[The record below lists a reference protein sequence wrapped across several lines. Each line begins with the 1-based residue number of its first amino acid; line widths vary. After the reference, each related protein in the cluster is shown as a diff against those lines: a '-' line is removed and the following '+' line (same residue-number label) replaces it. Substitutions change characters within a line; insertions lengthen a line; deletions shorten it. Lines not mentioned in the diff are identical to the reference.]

1 MVKPEATGLY
11 QNAQAYIMY
20 YRIHP
25 YSAFWHLVS
34 HLGEAIMQV
43 LGMEYLAECTLG
55 LCSLT
60 YRSYGNPLSRAL

>member
-34 HLGEAIMQV
+34 HLGEAIMPSSRDEIFGRMHSRGV
-43 LGMEYLAECTLG
+43 FPKHTG
-55 LCSLT
+55 LMVT
-60 YRSYGNPLSRAL
+60 H